1 MLKNENDAIIS
12 RLREGQSVTIRRTS
26 GAEQI
31 ARVARVVPAP
41 KLSKFQAPEQAQL
54 AQFAAVWKD
63 PGRSTGE
70 AVRWCL
76 AEDIIRA

>member
-1 MLKNENDAIIS
+1 MTKSENDAIIS
-12 RLREGQSVTIRRTS
+12 RLREGQMITIRRTS

-41 KLSKFQAPEQAQL
+41 KLSPFQAPEQVQL
-54 AQFAAVWKD
+54 AQFAAVWAS
-63 PGRSTGE
+63 PAHSTGE
-70 AVRWCL
+70 AIRWCL